1 MMRKGFQLFI
11 VCVLFGFSSE
21 AQKKVIKNIEKSV
34 SQQGIESHMYFYASD
49 ELRGRNTG
57 TIENR
62 IAARYIA
69 ERFRAYGVKPVDQ
82 QNGFFQEVGLTRT
95 KIPNE
100 AQLTVGDSV
109 FNLWDDMI
117 FTSPATLEIDSANY
131 VFIDYGTAA
140 DFEDK
145 NFEGKI
151 AVGIYALPPEG
162 QRLERDEM
170 VSLLKEKGAVA
181 LLELYRP
188 TKFDWPLLIN
198 YLSND
203 SYELSTQEVEE
214 SNFPVGWIV
223 DPNLE
228 RLKFFRESESLPVSL
243 SIRGSKIDHL
253 TVPNVVGYIEGT
265 DPKLK
270 DEYIL
275 ISAHLDH
282 VGVKNV
288 VPGEDSIF
296 NGARDNG
303 IGITNMLTT
312 AEYFGKN
319 PPKRS
324 LLFLACNAEEVG
336 LLGSEWYAEHP
347 LIPLRK
353 TVYNINT
360 DTGGYNDVTKITVV
374 GLNRT
379 NTAPE
384 LIKSGK
390 PFGLT
395 VIDDQVP
402 EENLYERSDN
412 VSFAKKGVPAISFD
426 PGYTAMDD
434 EIKKYY
440 HQPGD
445 EPQTIDYEYLSKYC
459 KAYIYAVYLLTEMDT
474 FKWTEGDKYQE
485 AGKQLYE

>member
-1 MMRKGFQLFI
+1 MCKKHQLFI
-11 VCVLFGFSSE
+11 LCVLFSISLA
-21 AQKKVIKNIEKSV
+21 AQRIVKDIKKSV
-34 SQQGIESHMYFYASD
+34 SRQQIESHMYFYASD

-57 TIENR
+57 TIENK

-69 ERFRAYGVKPVDQ
+69 ERFRAYGVQPVEGQGD
-82 QNGFFQEVGLTRT
+82 FFQEVKLIRT
-95 KIPNE
+95 KIPNK
-100 AQLTVGDSV
+100 AQMVVGDSV

-117 FTSPATLEIDSANY
+117 FTSPANIDVDSAKY
-131 VFIDYGTAA
+131 VFVDYGTAE

-145 NFEGKI
+145 DFKGKI

-162 QRLERDEM
+162 ERLSKEEM
-170 VSLLKEKGAVA
+170 VSILKEKGAVA

-188 TKFDWPLLIN
+188 SKFDWPLLIN

-203 SYELSTQEVEE
+203 SYDLVGNEITD
-214 SNFPVGWIV
+214 NDFPVGWIV
-223 DPNLE
+223 DPHFE
-228 RLKFFRESESLPVSL
+228 RLKFFRESDSLTVSL
-243 SIRGSKIDHL
+243 SVQGSRIDSL
-253 TVPNVVGYIEGT
+253 TVPNVVGYVEGT
-265 DPKLK
+265 DPDLK

-288 VPGEDSIF
+288 VPGEDSIY

-319 PPKRS
+319 PPRRS

-336 LLGSEWYAEHP
+336 LLGSEWYANHP
-347 LIPLRK
+347 LVPLRK

-445 EPQTIDYEYLSKYC
+445 EPETLDYEYLTKYC
-459 KAYIYAVYLLTEMDT
+459 KAYIYAVYLLSEMDQL
-474 FKWTEGDKYQE
+474 KWTEGDPYQE
-485 AGKQLYE
+485 AGEELYN

>member
-1 MMRKGFQLFI
+1 M
-11 VCVLFGFSSE
+11 VCVLMVFSSE
-21 AQKKVIKNIEKSV
+21 AQKKVVKNIKKSV
-34 SQQGIESHMYFYASD
+34 SQQNIESHMYFYASD

-95 KIPNE
+95 KIPNQ
-100 AQLTVGDSV
+100 AQLVVGDSV

-117 FTSPATLEIDSANY
+117 FTSPANLQIDSTGY
-131 VFIDYGTAA
+131 VFVEYGTEA
-140 DFEDK
+140 DFEGK

-162 QRLERDEM
+162 ERLEKEVM
-170 VSLLKEKGAVA
+170 VNLLKEKGAIA

-188 TKFDWPLLIN
+188 SKFDWPLLIN

-203 SYELSTQEVEE
+203 SYDLNDKEVEE
-214 SNFPVGWIV
+214 ETFPVGWIV
-223 DPNLE
+223 DPHLE
-228 RLKFFRESESLPVSL
+228 RLKFFRESDSLAVSL
-243 SIRGSKIDHL
+243 NIQGSQIDEL

-288 VPGEDSIF
+288 VPGEDSIY

-336 LLGSEWYAEHP
+336 LLGSEWYANHP
-347 LIPLRK
+347 MVPLRK

-374 GLNRT
+374 GLHRT

-384 LIKSGK
+384 LIKSGA

-395 VIDDQVP
+395 IIDDQVP

-412 VSFAKKGVPAISFD
+412 VSFARKGVPAISFD

-440 HQPGD
+440 HQPSD
-445 EPQTIDYEYLSKYC
+445 EPQTIDYEYLTKYC
-459 KAYIYAVYLLTEMDT
+459 KAYIYAVYLLAEKEEL
-474 FKWTEGDKYQE
+474 KWSAGDPYQE
-485 AGKQLYE
+485 IGDRLYE

>member
-1 MMRKGFQLFI
+1 M
-11 VCVLFGFSSE
+11 VCVLMVFSSE
-21 AQKKVIKNIEKSV
+21 AQKKVVKNIKKSV
-34 SQQGIESHMYFYASD
+34 SQQNIESHMYFYASD

-69 ERFRAYGVKPVDQ
+69 ERFRAYGVNPVDQ
-82 QNGFFQEVGLTRT
+82 QGGFFQEVGLTRT
-95 KIPNE
+95 KIPNK
-100 AQLTVGDSV
+100 AQLVVGDSV

-117 FTSPATLEIDSANY
+117 FTSPANLSMDSTSY

-140 DFEDK
+140 DFENKD
-145 NFEGKI
+145 FEGKVAI
-151 AVGIYALPPEG
+151 GIYALPPEG
-162 QRLERDEM
+162 QRLEREEM
-170 VSLLKEKGAVA
+170 VSILKEKGAVA
-181 LLELYRP
+181 LMELYRP
-188 TKFDWPLLIN
+188 SKFDWPLLIN

-203 SYELSTQEVEE
+203 SYDLEDKEVQEE
-214 SNFPVGWIV
+214 SFPVGWIV

-228 RLKFFRESESLPVSL
+228 RLSFFKESEGLKVS
-243 SIRGSKIDHL
+243 INIQGSQIDKL

-265 DPKLK
+265 DPDLK

-288 VPGEDSIF
+288 VPGEDSIY

-347 LIPLRK
+347 LVPLRK

-360 DTGGYNDVTKITVV
+360 DTGGYNDVTKITIV

-379 NTAPE
+379 NTTPQ
-384 LIKSGK
+384 LIESGK

-412 VSFAKKGVPAISFD
+412 VSFARKGIPAVSYD

-445 EPQTIDYEYLSKYC
+445 EPQTIDYDYLTKYC
-459 KAYIYAVYLLTEMDT
+459 KAYIYAVYLLSEMDNL
-474 FKWTEGDKYQE
+474 KWTSGDPYEE
-485 AGKQLYE
+485 AGNQLYK

>member
-1 MMRKGFQLFI
+1 MMRKGFQLLLL
-11 VCVLFGFSSE
+11 CVLFSFSTM
-21 AQKKVIKNIEKSV
+21 AQKIVKKIKRSV
-34 SQQGIESHMYFYASD
+34 SQQQIESHLYFYASD

-57 TIENR
+57 TIENK

-69 ERFRAYGVKPVDQ
+69 EQFRAFGVDPVGGQEDY
-82 QNGFFQEVGLTRT
+82 FQGVDLLRTR
-95 KIPNE
+95 IPNK
-100 AQLTVGDSV
+100 AQMVVGDSIY
-109 FNLWDDMI
+109 NLWDDMI
-117 FTSPATLEIDSANY
+117 FTSPANIDIDSGQY
-131 VFIDYGTAA
+131 VFIDYGKAE
-140 DFEDK
+140 DFEGKD
-145 NFEGKI
+145 FTGKI

-162 QRLERDEM
+162 QRLSKEEM
-170 VSLLKEKGAVA
+170 VAILKEKGAVA

-188 TKFDWPLLIN
+188 SKFDWPLLIN

-203 SYELSTQEVEE
+203 SYKLLTGEREV
-214 SNFPVGWIV
+214 NDFPVGWIV
-223 DPNLE
+223 DPHFE
-228 RLKFFRESESLPVSL
+228 RLKFFRESVSL
-243 SIRGSKIDHL
+243 AVSLHVSGSQVDSL

-265 DPKLK
+265 DPDLK
-270 DEYIL
+270 DEFIL

-282 VGVKNV
+282 VGVKNA
-288 VPGEDSIF
+288 VPGEDSIY

-303 IGITNMLTT
+303 IGITNMLTS
-312 AEYFGKN
+312 AEFFGKY

-336 LLGSEWYAEHP
+336 LLGSEWYASHP
-347 LIPLRK
+347 LVPLRK

-384 LIKSGK
+384 LIKAGE

-412 VSFAKKGVPAISFD
+412 VSFAKKGIPAISFD
-426 PGYTAMDD
+426 PGYTSMDE

-445 EPQTIDYEYLSKYC
+445 EPSTIDYEYLTKYC
-459 KAYIYAVYLLTEMDT
+459 QAYIYAVYLLSEKEELT
-474 FKWTEGDKYQE
+474 WTDGDPYQT
-485 AGKQLYE
+485 AGDSLYD

>member
-1 MMRKGFQLFI
+1 MMRKEFQLYTICLLFSFSINAQRI
-11 VCVLFGFSSE
+11 V
-21 AQKKVIKNIEKSV
+21 KDIKKSV
-34 SQQGIESHMYFYASD
+34 SQQKIESHMYFYASD

-69 ERFRAYGVKPVDQ
+69 ERFRSYGVQPVDQ
-82 QNGFFQEVGLTRT
+82 EAGFFQEVGLTRT
-95 KIPNE
+95 KIPNTAE
-100 AQLTVGDSV
+100 LVVGDSV

-117 FTSPATLEIDSANY
+117 FTSPANIDIDSTRF
-131 VFIDYGTAA
+131 VFIEYGTAA
-140 DFEDK
+140 DFEGKD
-145 NFEGKI
+145 FEGKI

-162 QRLERDEM
+162 QRLDKEEM
-170 VSLLKEKGAVA
+170 ISILKEKGALA

-188 TKFDWPLLIN
+188 AKFDWPLLIN

-203 SYELSTQEVEE
+203 SYDLNDKEVET
-214 SNFPVGWIV
+214 NDFPVGWIV
-223 DPNLE
+223 DSNME
-228 RLKFFRESESLPVSL
+228 RLKFFRESDSLSVSL
-243 SIRGSKIDHL
+243 SIQGSQTDSL

-288 VPGEDSIF
+288 VPGEDSIY

-336 LLGSEWYAEHP
+336 LLGSEWYANHP

-353 TVYNINT
+353 TVYNLNT
-360 DTGGYNDVTKITVV
+360 DTGGYNDITKITVV

-412 VSFAKKGVPAISFD
+412 VSFAKKGIPAISYD

-445 EPQTIDYEYLSKYC
+445 EPETIDYDYLTKYC
-459 KAYIYAVYLLTEMDT
+459 KAYIYAVYLLSIKEDLR
-474 FKWTEGDKYQE
+474 WSEGDKYE
-485 AGKQLYE
+485 DIGKELYK